1 MRLMN
6 KVFIFFF
13 AFSLLTYSCR
23 TTRESHTNN
32 INYKLIPFSGIDRIN
47 IGVSNSKDIV
57 GYIGKSKIIRKWRS
71 NSYPLFLGEIS
82 HEIKYPNLGLTF
94 IVSGYKGRFSKKTLE
109 YIIID
114 STSNIKTSN
123 GIGIGSGYFDLINE
137 FGVTKFSRGPSSTLM
152 SYEMSYTTIEG
163 KEQNLSIRF
172 WQDKI
177 TDTLNFKVIEIVL
190 HRW

>member
-1 MRLMN
+1 
-6 KVFIFFF
+6 V
-13 AFSLLTYSCR
+13 SQQ
-23 TTRESHTNN
+23 SHK
-32 INYKLIPFSGIDRIN
+32 NYKLIPSSGIDNIC

-57 GYIGKSKIIRKWRS
+57 RYIGQTKIKRKWRS
-71 NSYPLFLGEIS
+71 NTYPLLLGEII

-94 IVSGYKGRFSKKTLE
+94 IVSGYKGRFSKKTLK

-123 GIGIGSGYFDLINE
+123 GIGVGSSYFEIINE
-137 FGVTKFSRGPSSTLM
+137 FGVTKFSHGPSSCTDM
-152 SYEMSYTTIEG
+152 SYDMSYTTIEG
-163 KEQNLSIRF
+163 KEQSLSIRF

-177 TDTLNFKVIEIVL
+177 TDTLNFKVSKIVL